1 MRHEIFTPGRNAFRS
16 LTQEEELW
24 VAEYLSCLDANKASR
39 RLGFSKSKSIKSAQW
54 VKPNGPKP
62 HVFRAVQNGLRART
76 VRLGVTADAVIQEL
90 ARLGFSNMMN
100 YVQLDDDGNPR
111 IDLEDLTPDTS
122 AAIKKI
128 TIEEY
133 KEGRGEDAR
142 EIKKITL
149 ELHDKKAPLIALGK
163 HLGVFGEGPGGEMRS
178 NRDPEELGADGQVGS
193 TQQIVNFNIQMI
205 PAGQH
210 FQGTELVQQKV
221 IEGEL
226 VAVKEDDDA

>member
-24 VAEYLSCLDANKASR
+24 VAEYLSCLDARKASR
-39 RLGFSKSKSIKSAQW
+39 RLGFSKSKSATAASW

-76 VRLGVTADAVIQEL
+76 VRLGVTADAVVQEL

-100 YVQLDDDGNPR
+100 YIDVDPDGNPR
-111 IDLEDLTPDTS
+111 IELQNLTADTS

-128 TIEEY
+128 TVEEY
-133 KEGRGEDAR
+133 KEGRGENAR
-142 EIKKITL
+142 EIKRITL

-163 HLGVFGEGPGGEMRS
+163 YLGVFGEGPGGEMRS
-178 NRDPEELGADGQVGS
+178 NKDAEELGADGQVGA

-205 PAGQH
+205 PSGQH
-210 FQGTELVQQKV
+210 FQGADLVPQKT

-226 VAVKEDDDA
+226 VGEKEDDDA

>member
-24 VAEYLSCLDANKASR
+24 VAEYLSCLDARKASR
-39 RLGFSKSKSIKSAQW
+39 RLGFSKSKANSSTSW

-62 HVFRAVQNGLRART
+62 HVFRAVQSGLRART
-76 VRLGVTADAVIQEL
+76 VRLGVTADAVVQEL

-100 YVQLDDDGNPR
+100 YIQVDANGDPR
-111 IDLEDLTPDTS
+111 IELGDLTDDTS

-128 TIEEY
+128 TVEEY
-133 KEGRGEDAR
+133 KEGRGDSAR

-163 HLGVFGEGPGGEMRS
+163 YLGVFGEGPGGELRS
-178 NRDPEELGADGQVGS
+178 SNDAEELGADGQVGA

-205 PAGQH
+205 PSGQH
-210 FQGTELVQQKV
+210 FQGADLVPQKV

-226 VAVKEDDDA
+226 VGEKEDDNA